1 MISSNHPADPQATNQ
16 QPVNQQPAKN
26 ADSSTA
32 PLLNHLT
39 ELRRRLLYCL
49 GFFSMAFVVSYSYAE
64 VIYQFLQQPLLTIFG
79 PDSGRRM
86 IYTALHEAF
95 FTYLKL
101 AFFSAL
107 FFTLPFILIQC
118 WRFLTPGLY
127 QHERKS
133 LQILFSLTPL
143 LFLLGAAV
151 AFYLVMPMAW
161 HFFIS
166 FETTGN
172 PDAIR
177 VALEAKVSEYLGLVI
192 ALILAFGLCF
202 ELPILLLVLATAGL
216 VSSNQLKQYRRH
228 AIVLIFLVAAI
239 LTPPDLVSQVALG
252 VPMVLLYELSILL
265 IHWTAADAKAQQRA
279 NRIAASGTPVQ
290 P

>member
-1 MISSNHPADPQATNQ
+1 MTIAQPPKNLQPTNSVQSSA
-16 QPVNQQPAKN
+16 
-26 ADSSTA
+26 A

-39 ELRRRLLYCL
+39 ELRRRLLYCF
-49 GFFSMAFVVSYSYAE
+49 GFFIIAFGVSYLYAGE
-64 VIYQFLQQPLLTIFG
+64 IYQFLQQPLLSVFG
-79 PDSGRRM
+79 PNSGRRM

-95 FTYLKL
+95 FTYMKL

-107 FFTLPFILIQC
+107 FVTLPFILIQC

-143 LFLLGAAV
+143 LFLVGAAV

-166 FETTGN
+166 FETTGQA
-172 PDAIR
+172 DTIG

-216 VSSNQLKQYRRH
+216 VSCQQLREYRRH
-228 AIVLIFLVAAI
+228 AIVLIFLVAAL
-239 LTPPDLVSQVALG
+239 LTPPDLVSQIALG
-252 VPMVLLYELSILL
+252 LPMLLLYELSILI
-265 IHWTAADAKAQQRA
+265 IHWTAADARAQQRA
-279 NRIAASGTPVQ
+279 NRLTSSGVATGS
-290 P
+290 

>member
-1 MISSNHPADPQATNQ
+1 MTGSA
-16 QPVNQQPAKN
+16 N
-26 ADSSTA
+26 AA
-32 PLLNHLT
+32 PLLTHLT

-49 GFFSMAFVVSYSYAE
+49 GFFTLAFIISYSYSG

-127 QHERKS
+127 EHERGS
-133 LQILFSLTPL
+133 LRALFCLTPV
-143 LFLLGAAV
+143 LFLIGAAV

-161 HFFIS
+161 EFFIS
-166 FETTGN
+166 FETPGN
-172 PDAIR
+172 SDAIS
-177 VALEAKVSEYLGLVI
+177 VALEAKVSEYLALVI
-192 ALILAFGLCF
+192 KLILAFGLCF

-216 VSSNQLKQYRRH
+216 VTSTQLKQYRRH
-228 AIVLIFLVAAI
+228 AIVLIFLVAAL
-239 LTPPDLVSQVALG
+239 LTPPDLVSQIALG
-252 VPMVLLYELSILL
+252 VPMLLLYELSILM
-265 IHWTAADAKAQQRA
+265 ICWTAADAKAQMRA
-279 NRIAASGTPVQ
+279 ARSAGAATGTLS
-290 P
+290 